1 MLKKLAK
8 IQEAKDKKAAKK
20 AGGNAQPEEKKG
32 GDQKAGDQKG
42 ADQKGGEEK
51 PKKQKQQQPPPKA
64 KAVVDNS
71 PDLSKMDI
79 RVGKIVGVVKNP
91 NSEKLYN
98 EEIDIGNGEIRL
110 IASGLQKFIPIE
122 KVQDAMVVV
131 LCNLK
136 AKKLA
141 DYMSHGMVLCAQ
153 PADGSVV
160 EFLTPP
166 EGSVPG
172 DLVSFEGFERKPVEQ
187 LNAKK
192 NPWDNVRPK
201 LNTDD
206 SLVGCYKNDDGKN
219 IPFMTPKG
227 VCKASTVKGGLI

>member
-110 IASGLQKFIPIE
+110 IASGL
-122 KVQDAMVVV
+122 
-131 LCNLK
+131 
-136 AKKLA
+136 
-141 DYMSHGMVLCAQ
+141 
-153 PADGSVV
+153 
-160 EFLTPP
+160 
-166 EGSVPG
+166 
-172 DLVSFEGFERKPVEQ
+172 
-187 LNAKK
+187 
-192 NPWDNVRPK
+192 
-201 LNTDD
+201 
-206 SLVGCYKNDDGKN
+206 
-219 IPFMTPKG
+219 
-227 VCKASTVKGGLI
+227 